1 MMIEYL
7 LWLALGL
14 AGGWAYLLYATY
26 GSVRR
31 ERQVYAVGLVVAA
44 AIYVVFAFVWG
55 DLMWVAVEMAGI
67 SAYGLFAWL
76 ALRHAYFW
84 VALGWGLHPVWDVA
98 LHLFGPGHGVAPEW
112 YAVACISFDLLV
124 AGYVLHRIA
133 HWQQKAVRA

>member
-14 AGGWAYLLYATY
+14 AGGWAYLFYATH

-31 ERQVYAVGLVVAA
+31 ERRVYAVGLIVAA
-44 AIYVVFAFVWG
+44 ALYVVFAFVWG
-55 DLMWVAVEMAGI
+55 DLMWVAVEMAGTA
-67 SAYGLFAWL
+67 AYGIFAWL

-84 VALGWGLHPVWDVA
+84 MALGWGFHPVWDVA
-98 LHLFGPGHGVAPEW
+98 LHLYGPGHDVAPEW
-112 YAVACISFDLLV
+112 YAIACISFDLLV
-124 AGYVLHRIA
+124 AGYVLIRIT